1 MKKVLFKTIGE
12 VRTVVELFKEYVVD
26 NFYSIKDKMFVVIF
40 KNTIVDCL
48 IETGFEPEDFKPVFV
63 SSIREVERIR
73 DLLGN
78 PESFYY
84 RYFQMKKQYLV
95 SC

>member
-1 MKKVLFKTIGE
+1 MKKIVFESLTEFMNFKERFQKSIVYFSTIGE
-12 VRTVVELFKEYVVD
+12 LF
-26 NFYSIKDKMFVVIF
+26 VIV
-40 KNTIVDCL
+40 KSWVIENL
-48 IETGFEPEDFKPVFV
+48 IEDEGFSDEDFKPVFV

-73 DLLGN
+73 DSLGN

-95 SC
+95 SY

>member
-1 MKKVLFKTIGE
+1 MKKIVFESLTEFMDFKERFQKSIVYFSTIGE
-12 VRTVVELFKEYVVD
+12 LF
-26 NFYSIKDKMFVVIF
+26 VIV
-40 KNTIVDCL
+40 KSWVIENL
-48 IETGFEPEDFKPVFV
+48 IENEGFSDEDFKPAFV

>member
-1 MKKVLFKTIGE
+1 MKKIVFESLTEFMNFKERFQKSIVYFSTID
-12 VRTVVELFKEYVVD
+12 ELF
-26 NFYSIKDKMFVVIF
+26 VIV
-40 KNTIVDCL
+40 KSWVIENL
-48 IETGFEPEDFKPVFV
+48 IEDEGFSDEDFKPVFV

-84 RYFQMKKQYLV
+84 RYFQMKRQYLV
-95 SC
+95 SY

>member
-1 MKKVLFKTIGE
+1 MKKIVFESLTEFMNFKERFQKSIVYFSTID
-12 VRTVVELFKEYVVD
+12 ELF
-26 NFYSIKDKMFVVIF
+26 VIV
-40 KNTIVDCL
+40 KSWVIENL
-48 IETGFEPEDFKPVFV
+48 IEDEGFSDEDFKPVFV

>member
-1 MKKVLFKTIGE
+1 MKKIIFESITEFLDFKERFQKAIVYFSTIGE
-12 VRTVVELFKEYVVD
+12 LFVIVESWAVE
-26 NFYSIKDKMFVVIF
+26 N
-40 KNTIVDCL
+40 L
-48 IETGFEPEDFKPVFV
+48 IENEGFSVEDFKPVFV